1 MFHFVG
7 LGKGLIGVVARPT
20 GGIIDFASS
29 SFEGIRKAT
38 TLSQDVFRLR
48 PPRIIRKDG
57 VITPYNYREAVGH
70 SILQVIIITTC
81 HTMSSTA

>member
-1 MFHFVG
+1 MFSG

-20 GGIIDFASS
+20 GGIVDFASS

-38 TLSQDVFRLR
+38 TLSQDVTRLR

-57 VITPYNYREAVGH
+57 VITPYNYRQAAGN
-70 SILQVIIITTC
+70 SILKVLSVALCNHLI
-81 HTMSSTA
+81 